1 MATQQQRRLALA
13 LLPGLGAARHK
24 TLHQL
29 LVATNDGD
37 ALTCDAVVAA
47 GFTSAL
53 WHDLQLVLQD
63 KTPVAVSTQCDQCL
77 EWAQHGGHHLLTL
90 ASPQYPPLLYEIPD
104 PPPLLFVRGQVDVLA
119 LPQLG
124 IVGSRSPTADGRKN
138 ARNFAA
144 KLAGAGYLITS
155 GLALGIDGESHSGAL
170 AGGGRTV
177 AVLGTGLDRM
187 YPRKHAA
194 LAEQI
199 IEHGALVSEFLPGT
213 DAYPGN
219 FPQRNRIISG
229 LAHGVLVVEAAT
241 QSGSL
246 ITARLAAEQGR
257 EVFVLPGSIHNP
269 MARGCHQ
276 LIRQGAKLVET
287 VSDILEELP
296 ALLDWERE
304 RVLEDAAVNASA
316 DHRPGLTAATRRVLA
331 QIAYDPVPVDA
342 LVQQS
347 ALDVATL
354 YTHLMTLELAGLIT
368 KRAGGYVLST
378 P

>member
-1 MATQQQRRLALA
+1 
-13 LLPGLGAARHK
+13 
-24 TLHQL
+24 
-29 LVATNDGD
+29 
-37 ALTCDAVVAA
+37 
-47 GFTSAL
+47 
-53 WHDLQLVLQD
+53 
-63 KTPVAVSTQCDQCL
+63 
-77 EWAQHGGHHLLTL
+77 
-90 ASPQYPPLLYEIPD
+90 
-104 PPPLLFVRGQVDVLA
+104 
-119 LPQLG
+119 
-124 IVGSRSPTADGRKN
+124 
-138 ARNFAA
+138 
-144 KLAGAGYLITS
+144 
-155 GLALGIDGESHSGAL
+155 
-170 AGGGRTV
+170 
-177 AVLGTGLDRM
+177 M